1 MLTTPISNKHFQS
14 MTTLL
19 LLFLDAVLISLAYML
34 AYQLRTAIAFP
45 TEPQGLESVTTY
57 GRVIVVQVI
66 CIQTVFYLNR
76 LYHGTRTIG
85 RVDRAYAVFSAV
97 SVGALFSIAFSTLLF
112 KNTVFE
118 VDYSRTIVLY
128 AWVLTIALVLLG
140 RSGYSGI
147 LAVLRSRGIGLQRL
161 IIVGTGDAAAVV
173 IQKATWMP
181 QLGYQLVGLVD
192 GIEDMH
198 ELLGVPVIGHSRDL
212 NKLIERYSVDEVI
225 IARPDATRD
234 ELLSLIVRCQSGNVS
249 IKIIPD
255 VYEIMAG
262 EVSVDD
268 LGGLPLL
275 MVRDVALRGWR
286 LSLKRV
292 VDLMIS
298 SIGLVLL
305 SPLMMLIAALI
316 KLESHGPV
324 FFFQDRVGLDG
335 KGFKIFKFRSMRT
348 DASEER
354 QWTVAEDSR
363 RTSLGRFIRRF
374 SIDELPQLI
383 NVALGDMSLVGPRPE
398 QPQFVEQFQERI
410 PRYME
415 RHREKAGIT
424 GWAQV
429 NGLRGDTSI
438 EDRTR
443 YDLWYVE
450 NWSLWLDF
458 KIIIRTIFKVL
469 SGTAY

>member
-1 MLTTPISNKHFQS
+1 
-14 MTTLL
+14 
-19 LLFLDAVLISLAYML
+19 
-34 AYQLRTAIAFP
+34 
-45 TEPQGLESVTTY
+45 
-57 GRVIVVQVI
+57 
-66 CIQTVFYLNR
+66 
-76 LYHGTRTIG
+76 
-85 RVDRAYAVFSAV
+85 
-97 SVGALFSIAFSTLLF
+97 
-112 KNTVFE
+112 
-118 VDYSRTIVLY
+118 
-128 AWVLTIALVLLG
+128 
-140 RSGYSGI
+140 
-147 LAVLRSRGIGLQRL
+147 
-161 IIVGTGDAAAVV
+161 
-173 IQKATWMP
+173 
-181 QLGYQLVGLVD
+181 
-192 GIEDMH
+192 
-198 ELLGVPVIGHSRDL
+198 
-212 NKLIERYSVDEVI
+212 
-225 IARPDATRD
+225 
-234 ELLSLIVRCQSGNVS
+234 
-249 IKIIPD
+249 
-255 VYEIMAG
+255 
-262 EVSVDD
+262 
-268 LGGLPLL
+268 
-275 MVRDVALRGWR
+275 VALRGWR

-298 SIGLVLL
+298 SISLVLL